1 MPFAMDPMGVE
12 ELDLDVL
19 FQDVKPPAPNLYIAD
34 EKKAVEL
41 LASLIRNDAKASA
54 YTVRKIRRYID
65 ELFALFED
73 VGLENGL
80 ELYEQFLDL
89 CARLSARQKIRK
101 IQDKVV
107 VSFGGAFSAGK
118 SKFIN
123 AISGIENILPVA
135 QVPTTSIPT
144 YIIKSNR
151 DELRANSIYGY
162 ATNLTAESMS
172 ALTHE
177 FYDVYGIGFSAFV
190 DSIIVES
197 SRF

>member
-54 YTVRKIRRYID
+54 YTVRKIRRFIY

-80 ELYEQFLDL
+80 ELNEQFQDL
-89 CARLSARQKIRK
+89 
-101 IQDKVV
+101 
-107 VSFGGAFSAGK
+107 
-118 SKFIN
+118 
-123 AISGIENILPVA
+123 
-135 QVPTTSIPT
+135 
-144 YIIKSNR
+144 
-151 DELRANSIYGY
+151 
-162 ATNLTAESMS
+162 
-172 ALTHE
+172 
-177 FYDVYGIGFSAFV
+177 
-190 DSIIVES
+190 
-197 SRF
+197 

>member
-123 AISGIENILPVA
+123 AISGIEDR
-135 QVPTTSIPT
+135 
-144 YIIKSNR
+144 KS
-151 DELRANSIYGY
+151 
-162 ATNLTAESMS
+162 
-172 ALTHE
+172 
-177 FYDVYGIGFSAFV
+177 VV
-190 DSIIVES
+190 
-197 SRF
+197 